1 MKYYKLVLN
10 ARNPKGFWGR
20 MMIRSMNKGHYGV
33 TGWGLEHIRIKDD
46 FTILDVGCG
55 GGKTVFRLSEVVPKG
70 KVYGIDYSEAA
81 VKKSKK
87 LNKKGIKNNRVQI
100 DNGSV
105 SNLPYNDNMFDLVTA
120 VETYYFWPDK
130 INDLKEI
137 YRTLKPKGKLLLIFE
152 MLQREN
158 EPNKWA
164 EVEKLAEIK
173 APTESEIRENL
184 LKAGFSNIK
193 TYIKENTTWLCAIG
207 EKE

>member
-10 ARNPKGFWGR
+10 ARNPKGFWGK

-33 TGWGLEHIRIKDD
+33 TGWGLEHIEIKDD

-55 GGKTVFRLSEVVPKG
+55 GGKTVFRLSEAAPNG
-70 KVYGIDYSEAA
+70 KIYGIDYSEVA

-87 LNKKGIKNNRVQI
+87 LNKRGIRNKKVQI
-100 DNGSV
+100 DNSSV

-137 YRTLKPKGKLLLIFE
+137 YRTLKSNGKLLLIFE
-152 MLQREN
+152 MLQKEN

-184 LKAGFSNIK
+184 INAGFNNVQ